1 VSDLLVLWDLDGTLL
16 NAGGVGA
23 ELYTMVFGQLFG
35 RSPDA
40 LAPMAGRTDRAI
52 ILETLELAGIA
63 EPRRYV
69 DPFIAGLT
77 ARAPSV
83 REAIAL
89 RGRALPGATAAL
101 AALAALSSGH
111 HGVASGISGAA
122 SGLGGA
128 ASGLGG
134 AASGLGGAASGL
146 GGRVHQSV
154 LTGNIRP
161 VAEVKLAALGL
172 RDPLDLCIGAYGD
185 DHEVRTELVAV
196 ARRRAAARYG
206 GSAPGADFGG
216 VSTVV
221 AGDTPLDIS
230 AALAAGARAVGIATG
245 PFTAADL
252 RAAGAH
258 AVLPDLTDTSLV
270 LSALLELRGVRGRR
284 GTMRRAGPE
293 PSSPA
298 ALPQR
303 LRYLGRRRARL
314 AGDLVPVVPQRR
326 AAPGRGV
333 VVASSVTAA
342 LVFGVRLLAVEFHH
356 QAVPLVVAVAEAAA
370 AVRLDERNLPPGFRQ
385 PVRPLDVPV
394 VAELQHRMRAA
405 RRSRDDLVEPVSP
418 AELLAGAQR
427 PSQRPFAG
435 KALPEAGGHPADHV
449 VEGRGRGGQIDNGV
463 LNQRVRN
470 NPARKPRPGIDVT

>member
-1 VSDLLVLWDLDGTLL
+1 MSDLLVLWDLDGTLL

-23 ELYTMVFGQLFG
+23 ELYTMVFDQLFG

-77 ARAPSV
+77 VWAPTV

-101 AALAALSSGH
+101 AALAALSSGRD
-111 HGVASGISGAA
+111 GAA
-122 SGLGGA
+122 SAPGV
-128 ASGLGG
+128 
-134 AASGLGGAASGL
+134 
-146 GGRVHQSV
+146 RVHQSV
-154 LTGNIRP
+154 LTGNIRS

-172 RDPLDLCIGAYGD
+172 RNLLELSIGAYGD
-185 DHEVRTELVAV
+185 DHEARTELVAV

-206 GSAPGADFGG
+206 GSAAGADFGG

-230 AALAAGARAVGIATG
+230 AALAAGARAVGVATG

-270 LSALLELRGVRGRR
+270 LSALLGLCRVRGCRR
-284 GTMRRAGPE
+284 AARRAGPE
-293 PSSPA
+293 PSGPA

-303 LRYLGRRRARL
+303 LRYLGSGGASL
-314 AGDLVPVVPQRR
+314 AGHLVPVISQRR
-326 AAPGRGV
+326 AAPGSGV
-333 VVASSVTAA
+333 VVASSVTTA

-356 QAVPLVVAVAEAAA
+356 QAVPLVVTVAEAAA
-370 AVRLDERNLPPGFRQ
+370 AVRLGERNLPLGSRQ
-385 PVRPLDVPV
+385 PMRPLDVPV
-394 VAELQHRMRAA
+394 VAELQRRMRAA
-405 RRSRDDLVEPVSP
+405 RRRRDDLVEPVSP
-418 AELLAGAQR
+418 AELLARAQR

-435 KALPEAGGHPADHV
+435 EALPEADGHPADHV
-449 VEGRGRGGQIDNGV
+449 VEGRGLVHKVDDRF
-463 LNQRVRN
+463 LSQRARN
-470 NPARKPRPGIDVT
+470 NSARKPRPGIDVA

>member
-23 ELYTMVFGQLFG
+23 ELYIMVFGQLFG

-52 ILETLELAGIA
+52 ILETLKLAGIA

-77 ARAPSV
+77 ARAPTV

-89 RGRALPGATAAL
+89 RGRALPGARAAL
-101 AALAALSSGH
+101 AALAALSSGRH
-111 HGVASGISGAA
+111 GAA
-122 SGLGGA
+122 SGLDGASGLDA
-128 ASGLGG
+128 ASGLDG
-134 AASGLGGAASGL
+134 ASGLDAASGL

-196 ARRRAAARYG
+196 ARRRAAALYG

-230 AALAAGARAVGIATG
+230 AALAAGARAVGVATG

-270 LSALLELRGVRGRR
+270 LSAMLELRRVRGCGR
-284 GTMRRAGPE
+284 TTQRAGHE
-293 PSSPA
+293 PSGPA
-298 ALPQR
+298 ARPQR
-303 LRYLGRRRARL
+303 LRYLGSGGARV
-314 AGDLVPVVPQRR
+314 AGDLVPVIPQRR
-326 AAPGRGV
+326 AASGCGV
-333 VVASSVTAA
+333 VVASSVTTA
-342 LVFGVRLLAVEFHH
+342 LVFGVRLLAVELHH

-370 AVRLDERNLPPGFRQ
+370 AVRLGERDLPLGFRQ

-405 RRSRDDLVEPVSP
+405 RRRRDDLVEPVSP
-418 AELLAGAQR
+418 AELLARAQR

-435 KALPEAGGHPADHV
+435 KALAEAGGHPANHV
-449 VEGRGRGGQIDNGV
+449 VEGRGLVHKVDDRF
-463 LNQRVRN
+463 LSQRVRN
-470 NPARKPRPGIDVT
+470 NPARKPRPGIDVA

>member
-1 VSDLLVLWDLDGTLL
+1 
-16 NAGGVGA
+16 
-23 ELYTMVFGQLFG
+23 LFG
-35 RSPDA
+35 WSPDA

-101 AALAALSSGH
+101 AALAALSSGRQ
-111 HGVASGISGAA
+111 GAVSGP
-122 SGLGGA
+122 GGA
-128 ASGLGG
+128 PS
-134 AASGLGGAASGL
+134 SP

-185 DHEVRTELVAV
+185 DHEVRTELVEV

-221 AGDTPLDIS
+221 AGDTPMDIS
-230 AALAAGARAVGIATG
+230 AALAAGARAVGVATG

-270 LSALLELRGVRGRR
+270 LSALLPELRRVRGCR
-284 GTMRRAGPE
+284 GTARRAGPQ
-293 PSSPA
+293 PSGPA
-298 ALPQR
+298 ARPQR
-303 LRYLGRRRARL
+303 LRYLGSGGARV
-314 AGDLVPVVPQRR
+314 AGDLVPVIPQRR
-326 AAPGRGV
+326 AAPGCGV
-333 VVASSVTAA
+333 IVASSVTTA
-342 LVFGVRLLAVEFHH
+342 LVLGVRLLAVELHH
-356 QAVPLVVAVAEAAA
+356 QAVPLVVAVAETAA
-370 AVRLDERNLPPGFRQ
+370 AVRLGERNLPLCYRQ

-405 RRSRDDLVEPVSP
+405 RRRRDDLVEPVSP
-418 AELLAGAQR
+418 AELLARAQR

-435 KALPEAGGHPADHV
+435 AALPEAGGHPADHV
-449 VEGRGRGGQIDNGV
+449 VDGRGLVHKVDDRF
-463 LNQRVRN
+463 LSQRVRN
-470 NPARKPRPGIDVT
+470 NPARKPRPAVDMGGDVDLHAPGPLDPPGGRDSDVD